1 MPGPIPTADIKISD
15 INVQLGSPGGGFNS
29 SLGDLYDFASTSSG
43 LGSAGIA
50 GNYHNLAMG
59 VVVTGKFA
67 AQIWAVWNSGV
78 YYDLPVGNWGSYY
91 NDANVVL
98 DWDISNDPAFKPL
111 DMLTVDLYLSDAHP
125 TGFLSYVAT
134 INLSP
139 GQSSV
144 VTDFD
149 TGIPAYSTY
158 NTTGYWI
165 YAAISSTSSNAFAKI
180 TARSDTDGV
189 GPNLSRQNN
198 PSFNGAGVNVGIGGS
213 SFSGN
218 IIAGNGWAAQI
229 AWNKRTS
236 FTLTVTP

>member
-1 MPGPIPTADIKISD
+1 MSAIPTADIKISD
-15 INVQLGSPGGGFNS
+15 IDVQLGSPYGATDF
-29 SLGDLYDFASTSSG
+29 SLYNCYNFASTASG
-43 LGSAGIA
+43 ITIGSAGIA
-50 GNYHNLAMG
+50 GNFHNLAMG
-59 VVVTGKFA
+59 VSSPDRFA
-67 AQIWAVWNSGV
+67 QQIWGFWNGGS
-78 YYDLPVGNWGSYY
+78 DLPVGNWGGYY

-144 VTDFD
+144 EYDFD

-189 GPNLSRQNN
+189 GPDLSRQNN
-198 PSFNGAGVNVGIGGS
+198 PSFNGAGVNVGVGGS

-218 IIAGNGWAAQI
+218 IIAGQGWAAQI